1 MIERIRLHVCGLIG
15 SVSARR
21 RRRAER
27 RRASEGAVLKGCMRN
42 VIVVH
47 PRSDIFQEAVFILR
61 DDYLRAPG
69 ISREELL
76 RQARNAAEDY
86 TLTAAPQS
94 SRRARKLLPFALLL
108 AAAVL
113 CTLHFAGLL

>member
-15 SVSARR
+15 SASARR
-21 RRRAER
+21 RQRAER
-27 RRASEGAVLKGCMRN
+27 RRAEEGAVLKGCMRN

-76 RQARNAAEDY
+76 RQARSAAEDY
-86 TLTAAPQS
+86 TLYAAPQRP
-94 SRRARKLLPFALLL
+94 RRRRIFLPLLLLL
-108 AAAVL
+108 AAAL
-113 CTLHFAGLL
+113 CTLRFAGLL

>member
-1 MIERIRLHVCGLIG
+1 MMERIRLRVCGLIG

-27 RRASEGAVLKGCMRN
+27 RRVTEGAVLKGCMRN

-76 RQARNAAEDY
+76 RQAREAAEDY
-86 TLTAAPQS
+86 TLTVAPK
-94 SRRARKLLPFALLL
+94 KLRPGPAPVLALLL
-108 AAAVL
+108 LALAAYLL
-113 CTLHFAGLL
+113 CAKFLL

>member
-1 MIERIRLHVCGLIG
+1 MIERIRLRFCGLIG
-15 SVSARR
+15 DMSARR

-27 RRASEGAVLKGCMRN
+27 RRVAEGAVLKGCTRN

-69 ISREELL
+69 VSREELL
-76 RQARNAAEDY
+76 RQAREAAEDY
-86 TLTAAPQS
+86 TLTVAPKKL
-94 SRRARKLLPFALLL
+94 RRGFLPVLVLLLL
-108 AAAVL
+108 AAAAYLL
-113 CTLHFAGLL
+113 CVRLLP